1 MDSNTPLVTIVLS
14 TYNGDRYLQEQIDSL
29 LSQTY
34 KNIQILIRDDGSTDG
49 THEILKNYASKN
61 KNIEVVF
68 EKNIGVV
75 ASFLRLVGMAS
86 SESEFISFCDQD
98 DVWAPE
104 KIARAVSLLKQ
115 YDPDTPLLYCGLV
128 EIVDKELQ
136 HIRYGRTPTRK
147 LTINNAIVENIAT
160 GCTSVINKPAINL
173 IVDDGVC
180 VDNIL
185 IHDWWMYILISTFGT
200 VVFDKKPKIKYRQH
214 ASNVIGSYSGFKFW
228 LYRIKR
234 QLKKNNKELLSQA
247 TVFLDAYGKY
257 MCFEKQEIFRC
268 FIQCLSSKS
277 MLRRFIY
284 VKSMPV
290 YRQRM
295 IDNGILRILI
305 LLKKI

>member
-34 KNIQILIRDDGSTDG
+34 KNIKILIRDDGSTDG
-49 THEILKNYASKN
+49 TYEILKNYASKN

-75 ASFLRLVGMAS
+75 ASFLRLVAMAS

-115 YDPDTPLLYCGLV
+115 YDPDTPLLYCGAV

-136 HIRYGRTPTRK
+136 HIRYGRTPSRK

-173 IVDDGVC
+173 IVDCGVSAN
-180 VDNIL
+180 NISM
-185 IHDWWMYILISTFGT
+185 HDWWMYILISTFGT
-200 VVFDKKPKIKYRQH
+200 VVFDKKSKIKYRQH
-214 ASNVIGSYSGFKFW
+214 ENNVVGSFMGLKFW
-228 LYRIKR
+228 LERIKR
-234 QLKKNNKELLSQA
+234 QLKPNNKTMQAQVVELLKRYETLMEESARVLLKNFA
-247 TVFLDAYGKY
+247 TGTISGNVAA
-257 MCFEKQEIFRC
+257 
-268 FIQCLSSKS
+268 
-277 MLRRFIY
+277 RFFYAINT
-284 VKSMPV
+284 PV
-290 YRQRM
+290 YRQRVV
-295 IDNGILRILI
+295 DTFILRILI
-305 LLKKI
+305 VLGKI